1 MCTHRIIRFPCFRE
15 PQAPWARSRAR
26 LYLTDD
32 KSCIPDVQ
40 YYLCVELYR
49 NAWEKDGVEGGAGRE
64 GGLHWG
70 LEGGGTSAQLLN

>member
-1 MCTHRIIRFPCFRE
+1 MGQE
-15 PQAPWARSRAR
+15 QSYS

-49 NAWEKDGVEGGAGRE
+49 NAWEKDGEREAGGGGGGGVWERRGVTLGAGR
-64 GGLHWG
+64 WG
-70 LEGGGTSAQLLN
+70 GGGTSAQLLN